1 MAHKPLFAM
10 IRFLLKIGL
19 ILVAGILIYN
29 FFFGTA
35 AEKEQSRKVFG
46 QVRGVVVSVG
56 DLLKSERA
64 KFDAGKYDGALDK
77 LGNAYRAIRERAKYL
92 DKNVMDELQSLE
104 QRKAALQQELDSIQ
118 EADQQPSPAPQ
129 PTKKGLKKDPKAE
142 QQAAA
147 KAADQQRR
155 KEQLQK
161 QLEDLVH
168 DSERLLQKAEQ

>member
-1 MAHKPLFAM
+1 M

-29 FFFGTA
+29 FFFGTDV
-35 AEKEQSRKVFG
+35 EKEQSRKVFG

-56 DLLKSERA
+56 DLIKSERA
-64 KFDAGKYDGALDK
+64 KFDAGKYDNALDK
-77 LGNAYRAIRERAKYL
+77 LGDAYRVIRERAKFL
-92 DKNVMDELQSLE
+92 DKNVMGELDDLE
-104 QRKAALQQELDSIQ
+104 RRKAALQQEVDSIQ
-118 EADQQPSPAPQ
+118 AADQQPTQPA
-129 PTKKGLKKDPKAE
+129 KKGLKKDPKAE

-161 QLEDLVH
+161 QLEDLVR
-168 DSERLLQKAEQ
+168 DSERLLQQAEQEQ